1 MLNLMP
7 PATPLIDGAV
17 ACGAP
22 ANGRSA
28 RRAMVMS
35 PANQPPRDARPP
47 EGAGPLVAKSEGQVL
62 RGPRVA
68 ARRGSALQSPPG
80 SRLEIEQAR
89 ASSDCEVSRADRATD
104 HDQL

>member
-1 MLNLMP
+1 MRRAGSSGAAPTPGAP

-62 RGPRVA
+62 RGPRVCGA
-68 ARRGSALQSPPG
+68 ARLGPPIAARITAG
-80 SRLEIEQAR
+80 DR
-89 ASSDCEVSRADRATD
+89 ASESE
-104 HDQL
+104 Q